1 MTPVSNIDRPMAPP
15 SEFKVNTCDEGRAM
29 MEAMFPTLIARWC
42 HHQNAWIGFSCKT
55 FFVIGINYG
64 AWSKQNLDFF
74 MLIS

>member
-15 SEFKVNTCDEGRAM
+15 SEFKVNTWDEGRAM

-42 HHQNAWIGFSCKT
+42 HHENAWIGFPCKT
-55 FFVIGINYG
+55 FFVIGIKVHGVKNV
-64 AWSKQNLDFF
+64 LDFF